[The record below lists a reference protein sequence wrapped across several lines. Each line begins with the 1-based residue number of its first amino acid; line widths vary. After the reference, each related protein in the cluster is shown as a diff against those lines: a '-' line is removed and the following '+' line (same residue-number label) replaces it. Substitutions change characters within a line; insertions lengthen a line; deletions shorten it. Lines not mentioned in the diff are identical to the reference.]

1 MGHLPFS
8 TGRAI
13 SEPPSRLF
21 YEILDWP
28 LIFAVLMIFAVGE
41 AVLYSAAGSN
51 SAIIWHQGIKFGI
64 AMILMVLIARIPIN
78 RWRQWSPLIYV
89 VGLLLLAAV
98 MVVGH
103 VGLGAKRWLGYGPL
117 HIQPSE
123 LMKLMLPMV
132 LAWLY
137 SREPLPLR
145 PMVLLQGVFL
155 ALIPAVL
162 IAKAPDMGTALLV
175 LMGAIAITILAG
187 VRWRWLLL
195 GTVLGAALLPLVWHF
210 MHAYQRTRI
219 LTFLDPE
226 ASPLG
231 AGYHIIQSMIA
242 IGSSGLYGLGWPHAP
257 QAQLGFLPESRTDF
271 IFAVFSEEFGLFGSL
286 GLLALYLFII
296 LRGLLIAY
304 RASDNYSRLLAGGL
318 SLVFAIDVF
327 INIGMTMG
335 LLPVVG
341 VPLPFMSYGGT
352 SLVSMAAIIGLIQS
366 VGQHKPLMKG

>member
-1 MGHLPFS
+1 MGNLPFS
-8 TGRAI
+8 AGWTI

-28 LIFAVLMIFAVGE
+28 LIFAVLMIFAAGE

-123 LMKLMLPMV
+123 LMKLILPMV

-242 IGSSGLYGLGWPHAP
+242 IGSSGLYGLGWLHAP

-366 VGQHKPLMKG
+366 VGQHKPLVKG